1 MRLDNVDTLELLRE
15 LYDRFDDN
23 LYAPERR
30 YDPFLD
36 RIEKV
41 EKQTACQTL
50 RLIYEDYKDE

>member
-1 MRLDNVDTLELLRE
+1 MGLDNINTLDLLRE
-15 LYDRFDDN
+15 LYDRVDDN

-41 EKQTACQTL
+41 EKQTLCQML
-50 RLIYEDYKDE
+50 RLVYEDYKDE